1 MKFNGYYLTHLKSS
15 DIFRWWPVE
24 IPRRGLPPLPLLL
37 HWLQGRT
44 HSHSQVWCL
53 IVFQQLFGFMFKCFP
68 TFFFSREVRTRP
80 GYTANE
86 LNELYCLRCH
96 DKMGIPICGACR
108 LFLCFFVS
116 TNLNPSKIKR
126 FILWLKI
133 FRRPIEERVVTAL
146 GKHWHVEHFVCA
158 KVAKKLW
165 QYHRLPIYELWDELV
180 CLKRLNFYH
189 GGKKNFVWTRC
200 MKERS

>member
-37 HWLQGRT
+37 HWMQGRT

-53 IVFQQLFGFMFKCFP
+53 IVFQLLLWFYVQMFSN
-68 TFFFSREVRTRP
+68 FFSPERCERARATRP
-80 GYTANE
+80 TSSTSSTAFAATTRWE
-86 LNELYCLRCH
+86 SPSAARA
-96 DKMGIPICGACR
+96 G
-108 LFLCFFVS
+108 CFFVS

-158 KVAKKLW
+158 KVGKKLW
-165 QYHRLPIYELWDELV
+165 QYHLFMNCETSWF
-180 CLKRLNFYH
+180 CLK
-189 GGKKNFVWTRC
+189 
-200 MKERS
+200 